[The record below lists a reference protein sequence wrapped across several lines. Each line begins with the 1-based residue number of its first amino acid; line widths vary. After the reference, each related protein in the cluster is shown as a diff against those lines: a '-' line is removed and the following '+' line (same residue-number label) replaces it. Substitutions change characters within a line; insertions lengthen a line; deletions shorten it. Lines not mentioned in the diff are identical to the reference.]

1 MRQQL
6 PADFTSA
13 AIILEGALGR
23 ELDGETGMFTDGY
36 WLIPVAR
43 FVEEFGTG
51 DWEASMRLCEA
62 VTKRHT
68 AEYAVRPFLDAE
80 TERTLVRMSEW
91 SASPNPHVRALPA
104 KVRGRAYLGRNGSS
118 ASLRTQWIVRRGLRS
133 LAKKGDSAAL
143 ALRAV

>member
-6 PADFTSA
+6 PVDFTSA

-36 WLIPVAR
+36 WLMPVTR

-68 AEYAVRPFLDAE
+68 AEYAVRPFLVAE

-91 SASPNPHVRALPA
+91 SASPNPHVRRRASEGARPRLPWA
-104 KVRGRAYLGRNGSS
+104 KRLECFVADPVDCSP
-118 ASLRTQWIVRRGLRS
+118 RT
-133 LAKKGDSAAL
+133 A
-143 ALRAV
+143 